1 MISKMQPLTV
11 RQEPVVQSLSDTLDL
26 AKAQA
31 RAILDNA
38 IEDQQP
44 FPADLLSSFNNDLCR
59 IQAALET
66 ATCVK

>member
-1 MISKMQPLTV
+1 MLGNVSF
-11 RQEPVVQSLSDTLDL
+11 RQEPVIESLIVTLDL

-38 IEDQQP
+38 YEENQSLP
-44 FPADLLSSFNNDLCR
+44 SELLSSFNNDLCR

>member
-1 MISKMQPLTV
+1 MLGDVSF
-11 RQEPVVQSLSDTLDL
+11 RQEPVIESLIVTLDL

-38 IEDQQP
+38 YEENRSLP
-44 FPADLLSSFNNDLCR
+44 SELLSSFNNDLCR

>member
-1 MISKMQPLTV
+1 MQPLTI

-38 IEDQQP
+38 HVL
-44 FPADLLSSFNNDLCR
+44 ASFNNDLCR

-66 ATCVK
+66 ATCV

>member
-1 MISKMQPLTV
+1 MPSNV
-11 RQEPVVQSLSDTLDL
+11 SFRQEPVVESLIVTLDL

-38 IEDQQP
+38 YEENQSLP
-44 FPADLLSSFNNDLCR
+44 SELLLSFNNDLCR
-59 IQAALET
+59 IQAALEK

>member
-1 MISKMQPLTV
+1 MLGDVSF
-11 RQEPVVQSLSDTLDL
+11 RQEPVVESLIVTLDL

-38 IEDQQP
+38 YEENQSLP
-44 FPADLLSSFNNDLCR
+44 SELLSSFNNDLCR